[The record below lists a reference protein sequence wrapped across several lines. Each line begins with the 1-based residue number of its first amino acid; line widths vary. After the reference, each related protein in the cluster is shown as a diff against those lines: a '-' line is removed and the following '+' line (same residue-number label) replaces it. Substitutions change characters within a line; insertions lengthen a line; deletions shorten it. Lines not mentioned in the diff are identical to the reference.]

1 MKVLLHTHALQRL
14 PERGASE
21 EEVIE
26 TVLNGE
32 EFPAKF
38 NRTGFRL
45 NHPLEGIWRGK
56 SYNTKQIEAYA
67 VRENDH
73 WLVITIIVKYF

>member
-1 MKVLLHTHALQRL
+1 MKVLLHPHAVQRL

-26 TVLNGE
+26 TVLRGE
-32 EFPAKF
+32 DFPAKF
-38 NRTGFRL
+38 DRTCFRL
-45 NHPLEGIWRGK
+45 NHPLEGVWRGK
-56 SYNTKQIEAYA
+56 PYNTKQIEAYA
-67 VRENDH
+67 VQENDY